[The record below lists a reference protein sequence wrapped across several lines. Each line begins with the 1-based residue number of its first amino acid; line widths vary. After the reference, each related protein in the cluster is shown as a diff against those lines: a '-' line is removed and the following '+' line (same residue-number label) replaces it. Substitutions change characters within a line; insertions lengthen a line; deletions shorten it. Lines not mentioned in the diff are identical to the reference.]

1 MLSSK
6 LTISSALLDVKDDVR
21 LTRLYLAQAWNK
33 LRKASQGLTCAR
45 YTSNTFAKILQQLF
59 PSLYR

>member
-33 LRKASQGLTCAR
+33 LRKQGLTCAR

>member
-33 LRKASQGLTCAR
+33 LRKAQGLTCAR